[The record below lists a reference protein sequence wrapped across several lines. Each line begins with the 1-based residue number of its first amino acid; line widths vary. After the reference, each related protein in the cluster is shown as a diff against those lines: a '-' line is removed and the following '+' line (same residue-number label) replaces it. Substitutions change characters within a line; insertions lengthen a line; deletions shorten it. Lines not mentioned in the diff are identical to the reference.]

1 MTRKRAW
8 LLAGAGGLVAAIVAL
23 VVFFDWDWFRSP
35 LNRLAGDRLARTTSI
50 GHLSAEWKLRPRIVL
65 QDVQL
70 GNAEWSERGDMFAA
84 ETVEIMIDLPQ
95 LLRGRLVIP
104 ELKLVK
110 PEIMLERRADGSN
123 NWSFGAAQLA
133 ETAMPDDRFEMPLI
147 GRMRVENGK
156 LGYHDEIAKM
166 NLDGEIATAAGSG
179 GEGEGEVR
187 FGGQG
192 NLNGEAF
199 RLRLRGGSLL
209 MLRET
214 DQPYPLTID
223 VEAVSSRGRIDGT
236 LADPIKFEGLDLQ
249 VRLQGP
255 NLAKLA
261 PITGVPLP
269 MTPPYDLQGH
279 LQRNGGTWTI
289 EKMAGVMGR
298 SDLGGQISIETDRPR
313 LFIGADLRSK
323 HLDYRDAGTLI
334 GIPPDAGDE
343 PAPVNDKN
351 GKPVKR
357 ATAPDPN
364 RRILPDVPLDIE
376 LVRKVD
382 AKVKFRGEQVEA
394 PNVPLSGVDLDLV
407 LQDGV
412 LKMAPLAVGIA
423 GGRAISTI
431 TIDARK
437 PEVFTE
443 SDVRLSNFQ
452 LQRFL
457 DDAGLEGT
465 GSGRIDGRIR
475 LAGPGNS
482 VRRYLANSNG
492 SAQVMMNRGTM
503 SNLGMELIGLDI
515 AETLGFL
522 AEGDRTIPIRCF
534 VTDFEVQKGVMRP
547 KVFVFDTTDTT
558 VTADGTIGLDR
569 ETLNL
574 KFLAHPKDPSPLSVR
589 TPVTVGGRLAAPR
602 IGVDPVPLAAR
613 GAAAVALGT
622 LLSPFAAILAFI
634 EPGLQ
639 EDVDCARLHA
649 DAQAEAQ
656 AKKPATRAAQN
667 GNGPALRTP

>member
-23 VVFFDWDWFRSP
+23 VVLFDWDWFRSP
-35 LNRLAGDRLARTTSI
+35 LTRVAGDRLARTAAI
-50 GHLSAEWKLRPRIVL
+50 GHLSAEWKLRPRITL
-65 QDVQL
+65 QDVHL
-70 GNAEWSERGDMFAA
+70 GNAEWSSRGEMFSA
-84 ETVEIMIDLPQ
+84 ESVEIMVDIPE

-110 PEIMLERRADGSN
+110 PEITLERRADGSN
-123 NWSFGAAQLA
+123 NWSFGAAKVA
-133 ETAMPDDRFEMPLI
+133 EAAAPDDRAEMPLI
-147 GRMRVENGK
+147 GRVSFENGK
-156 LGYHDEIAKM
+156 LGYHDEIAKL
-166 NLDGEIATAAGSG
+166 NLDGEIATAGGSG
-179 GEGEGEVR
+179 GEGQGEVR
-187 FGGQG
+187 FGGHG
-192 NLNGEAF
+192 ALNGEAF
-199 RLRLRGGSLL
+199 RMRLVGGSLL

-214 DQPYPLTID
+214 EKPYPLTID
-223 VEAVSSRGRIDGT
+223 VEAVSSKGRIQGT
-236 LADPIKFEGLDLQ
+236 LADPIKFEGLDLD

-255 NLAKLA
+255 DLSKIA

-269 MTPPYDLQGH
+269 MTPPYDLKGR
-279 LQRNGGTWTI
+279 LRRNGGTWII
-289 EKMAGVMGR
+289 EKMTGVMGH
-298 SDLGGQISIETDRPR
+298 SDIGGQINIETDRPR
-313 LFIGADLRSK
+313 LFIGADLRSRNV
-323 HLDYRDAGTLI
+323 DYRDVGTLI
-334 GIPPDAGDE
+334 GIPPDMGDE
-343 PAPVNDKN
+343 PAPAKDKN
-351 GKPVKR
+351 GKPVRQKADKAR
-357 ATAPDPN
+357 PGD
-364 RRILPDVPLDIE
+364 RRILPDVPLDID

-382 AKVKFRGEQVEA
+382 ARVKFKGDKVEA
-394 PNVPLSGVDLDLV
+394 PNVPLSGVDLDLA
-407 LQDGV
+407 LENGV

-437 PEVFTE
+437 PEVFTTA
-443 SDVRLSNFQ
+443 DVRLSSFQ
-452 LQRFL
+452 LERFL

-465 GSGRIDGRIR
+465 GSGRLDGRVR

-482 VRRYLANSNG
+482 VRRYLGHADG
-492 SAQVMMNRGTM
+492 SAQIMMNRGTF
-503 SNLGMELIGLDI
+503 SNLGMELIGLDV
-515 AETLGFL
+515 AESLGFL

-558 VTADGTIGLDR
+558 VTADGTIGLDQ

-589 TPVTVGGRLAAPR
+589 TPVTVGGHLASPS

-613 GAAAVALGT
+613 GAAAIALGT

-639 EDVDCARLHA
+639 EDVDCARLQ
-649 DAQAEAQ
+649 AQAQADAQ
-656 AKKPATRAAQN
+656 AKKPSTQAAQN
-667 GNGPALRTP
+667 RPRQ